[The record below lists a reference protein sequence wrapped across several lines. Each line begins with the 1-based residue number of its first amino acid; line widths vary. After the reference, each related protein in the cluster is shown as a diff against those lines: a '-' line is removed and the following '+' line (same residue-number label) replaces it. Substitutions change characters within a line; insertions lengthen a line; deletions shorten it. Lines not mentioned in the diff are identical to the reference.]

1 VSHPEV
7 PIKVTAWVDEGVAPL
22 VAALNS
28 LDGVMTLDSCQGD
41 SEKGAYVLFR
51 YRDKGPL
58 QFVADLARVLG
69 GSCDEYLLRAEWR
82 PGTVDSLEPLLELVC
97 PPDQVAPLAKVIGPR
112 EEASGG

>member
-58 QFVADLARVLG
+58 QFG
-69 GSCDEYLLRAEWR
+69 
-82 PGTVDSLEPLLELVC
+82 SLEPLLELVC